1 MELPRVLVLLGTQA
15 AWSRGTLRGFMAAAR
30 ERRWTLLHYHPDSD
44 LDWLLREWSPAA
56 VVVGNECGHPPRE
69 RFGKAALVSVTVDRS
84 TDGVASACIDERRV
98 GELALEHLVSRGLK
112 NVSTFRYD
120 ESPFAVARE
129 AAFVARARALG
140 IHAAPGWGDVAFSP
154 AERAERPAAMVA
166 WLRSLPAP
174 CGIFTCTDGWGRTVA
189 RYAREA
195 GIRIPDGLAVV
206 GADDDV
212 LECELNTPPLSSVM
226 IPWELVGR
234 GAAKLVE
241 GALSKPPRRSARV
254 VVAPTGVAPRRS
266 TDLLAIEDALVAEAV
281 SWIQQHADRPLSV
294 PMVVRAVGGGRQ
306 RLERRFRA
314 ALDRTVQEAIRQ
326 AHVEAAR
333 RLLTTSGDSL
343 SEIAKRSGFTS
354 ASLLNAAFQR
364 ELGTSPGAYRRLVR
378 KQFGKPDDD

>member
-1 MELPRVLVLLGTQA
+1 MDSPRVLVLLGTQA

-56 VVVGNECGHPPRE
+56 VVVGNECGTPPPE
-69 RFGKAALVSVTVDRS
+69 RFGAASLVSVTVDRCA
-84 TDGVASACIDERRV
+84 DGIASACIDEKRV
-98 GELALEHLVSRGLK
+98 GELALEHLLERGIK
-112 NVSTFRYD
+112 NVATFRYD
-120 ESPFAVARE
+120 DSPFAVARE
-129 AAFVARARALG
+129 AAFVARARAAG
-140 IHAAPGWGDVAFSP
+140 IHAAPGWGDATFSV
-154 AERAERPAAMVA
+154 AERAERPAAMVS
-166 WLRSLPAP
+166 WLRRLPAP

-195 GIRIPDGLAVV
+195 GLRVPEGLAIV
-206 GADDDV
+206 GADNDV
-212 LECELNTPPLSSVM
+212 LECELNSPPLSSVM

-234 GAAKLVE
+234 GAATLVE
-241 GALSKPPRRSARV
+241 AALSKPAKPSVRV
-254 VVAPTGVAPRRS
+254 VVAPTGVEPRRS

-281 SWIQQHADRPLSV
+281 SWIRMHADRPLSV
-294 PMVVRAVGGGRQ
+294 PMVARAVGGGRQ

-333 RLLTTSGDSL
+333 RLLVTSEASL

-364 ELGTSPGAYRRLVR
+364 EVGTSPGAYRRRVA